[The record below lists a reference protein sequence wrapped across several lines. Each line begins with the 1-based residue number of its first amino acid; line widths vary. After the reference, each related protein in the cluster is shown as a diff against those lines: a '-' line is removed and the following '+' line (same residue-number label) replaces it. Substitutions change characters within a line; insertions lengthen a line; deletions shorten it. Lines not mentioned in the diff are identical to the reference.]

1 MSMEPGIPDQLKPS
15 GGKQIVALM
24 FCLIAAGVVIFVIF
38 YPSLKK
44 NAAAPKI
51 NNFQQ
56 CVAAGYPVMQS
67 SPPECNLPNGSF
79 FTQQVVPER

>member
-1 MSMEPGIPDQLKPS
+1 METEIPDGVATS
-15 GGKQIVALM
+15 GGKQIIALLLCIIAFAVVM
-24 FCLIAAGVVIFVIF
+24 FIIF

-44 NAAAPKI
+44 QSQAPKI
-51 NNFQQ
+51 TNFQQ

-67 SPPECNLPNGSF
+67 YPPECSLPNGQF